1 MPQYTEEGFKAAQE
15 LMKLLEDKVAEKN
28 AMKGQVSLAWML
40 CKKPYII
47 PIPGSRK
54 EARIQ
59 ENLGAKDVI
68 LTAEEI
74 RQMDEL
80 IDRLQM
86 PVYGQRAGRN

>member
-1 MPQYTEEGFKAAQE
+1 MSDMRTLG
-15 LMKLLEDKVAEKN
+15 
-28 AMKGQVSLAWML
+28 
-40 CKKPYII
+40 II

-54 EARIQ
+54 EARIR
-59 ENLGAKDVI
+59 ENLGAKDVT

-80 IDRLQM
+80 LDRLQM

>member
-1 MPQYTEEGFKAAQE
+1 MSDMRTLGKAAQE
-15 LMKLLEDKVAEKN
+15 LMKLLEDKAAEKN
-28 AMKGQVSLAWML
+28 ATKGQISLAWML

-54 EARIQ
+54 EARIR
-59 ENLGAKDVI
+59 ENLGAKDVT

-80 IDRLQM
+80 LDRLQM